1 MKKKK
6 QKNNTKLNL
15 KIRIDKL
22 EIRFKV
28 DDNPKIVILNL
39 KNNKK
44 YKIRLKEMKNN
55 KITKVI
61 DKAVKMKKQLL
72 ISK

>member
-6 QKNNTKLNL
+6 QKNNPKLNL

-55 KITKVI
+55 KITKAI
-61 DKAVKMKKQLL
+61 DKAVKMKKQLS